1 MIDFRYHLVSII
13 AIFLA
18 LAIGIV
24 LGAGPLKEDIG
35 TTLSS
40 EVTKLRA
47 EKADLNTQL
56 SDAKS
61 DQQAA
66 MTYGAATLPLVVNG
80 RLKGQTVALVAGPDS
95 PTDLVDDVADAVV
108 AAGGQV
114 GPRVRLTKDMISTS
128 GAQARSEQVAS
139 IAAAAKVTAGDAA
152 DLPAV
157 LLARSVVS
165 GGASAPVYDET
176 FGPTVLPKLKS
187 AGLLQYSEGAPGPA
201 TSSILVAGPVSSDSA
216 EQTTAEQKSYLRI
229 VGALDRVGRG
239 AVAAAAS
246 TPAAATT
253 DTGVA
258 GGVIAAMR
266 ADGSTNAAVSTVD
279 DLELPMGQAATIIV
293 LQQQL
298 VGKVGRYGL
307 TKDAQGPIPALTP

>member
-239 AVAAAAS
+239 PSPPPRPRRPRPPPTPGSPAAS
-246 TPAAATT
+246 SPPCAPTAPPTPPCRPSTTSSSRWGRPPRSSRCSSSWSARWVAT
-253 DTGVA
+253 G
-258 GGVIAAMR
+258 
-266 ADGSTNAAVSTVD
+266 
-279 DLELPMGQAATIIV
+279 
-293 LQQQL
+293 
-298 VGKVGRYGL
+298 
-307 TKDAQGPIPALTP
+307 